1 MAKTPITET
10 ANVDLR
16 IDGKADLTAYR
27 REMEDLAR
35 TVGSLKG
42 DLKKL
47 ADLTKAFT
55 TKGLLSGNGNVGT
68 VAKAAEFQGTQE
80 ANRLLRLGNL
90 SAQNVETQRERLSLV
105 GRVLKV
111 MEKEEAL
118 QMASQLSL
126 RTKESTLRK
135 ITDMKELELRLEA
148 TRIRKALEFDAGNR
162 KGVVAMERQQA
173 ILQDQVRIVSER
185 ARAEQQ
191 TQAKIQRQREQALQ
205 AGVKEEFNAI
215 RKAAEDRIR
224 EEQRAQDR
232 IARQRQQAIQAGV
245 KEDFNAIRKA
255 AEDRIKAEQRAQD
268 RIASQRQRAIDA
280 ENLRLIKEGYKQNA
294 APETYAARAGA
305 SSFREYMAGAVRK
318 RAEMIQLDRTEAEIR
333 AKILTQYDA
342 GMEKAAL
349 TSRIRKAGQA
359 GLTEEVRLLEKQL
372 QVVNQI
378 NQALSKQPKPAVD
391 RQAKLSTQRQ
401 DTTERLFGDGGA
413 HLLAIQ
419 AGLAANYMVL
429 NGVRS
434 AFAGSMQ
441 FTSEFDEALRNMQA
455 ISVVTDTNLKE
466 LRNTIIGVSQET
478 KFMATDVAEAALIL
492 GQAGFSTQEISQS
505 IEAVSLLAAAT
516 GTDLKQSVD
525 IATSVL
531 GVFSM
536 ESSQMTSVANTLT
549 SAVNMSKLNIDKLAL
564 GLQYAGNTAA
574 QSGVSFEELT
584 AALGAMSNAGIRSGS
599 TLGTGMRQILISLEK
614 PSEGFKASLDRLGIS
629 MADIDLRANGL
640 YGVMQNLKEGGFTAS
655 DAIRSFEVRAA
666 AAFNALSG
674 NLDDVVAL
682 ERSFLNQTSAMQANE
697 TQMRAM
703 VNEWRRFVS
712 NLQVVVST
720 ALEPLGL
727 AFRDLVGGMANVLQ
741 TLGQYPAALKV
752 VGTAFGSMAISVGLA
767 RGALL
772 GWNLVKMIPGL
783 LGVASAAKTLT
794 GAVEAAGTAAAVT
807 GVKFSTM
814 LGPIGVAVAAALAIG
829 ITAWSS
835 YRTEM
840 ERANEAVD
848 QARTRFDDAT
858 GVLDQV
864 TSEINML
871 DAKIKELSDRAGT
884 LTENQNLLNLESE
897 KVREQFRGM
906 GIELGETVSSVD
918 ELITALTRLR
928 GKLDEKYL
936 LQIGVAADSLQNLI
950 AANQAKMNSLAE
962 QVPSKGVVQGYLT
975 NNRYNPQI
983 KLTGQQIMGAAN
995 APNNTLLDN
1004 QTLLTSINSRLALYD
1019 QAISEG
1025 LEMSSTERG
1034 SVTYL
1039 RKAQELLQQIVEVQS
1054 AQVSLQ
1060 RQLADTR
1067 QEEDQAKNRQSFG
1080 ALDQEVRGF
1089 TQGGY
1094 GQLVDSTK
1102 GIKNDPIREF
1112 EIANEVFQQQQTTA
1126 DALIEK
1132 IKGTAGL
1139 REDVKEAMIQ
1149 EIQNAEAA
1157 NQKFVDQLIER
1168 AKAVSSDNR
1177 DLKQA
1182 LTSIQDTQLEKQM
1195 GQTGSLGDLDSIT
1208 AKRYGVVN
1216 ETFSTNK
1223 QALDI
1228 SFGGNTTSAKY
1239 QAELLKLEQDRDAQR
1254 EKIQAD
1260 FTAAITRITQRDV
1273 DATARTVQDIQL
1285 TIRETGEN
1293 SFEERAKLYDALEEA
1308 IGAQFD
1314 AKEMQLEKSVSD
1326 TRERAERIA
1335 DLRQEEREL
1344 LIGVAEQRE
1353 NDRIAEAERAIAT
1366 AQNALTNVELLAE
1379 KATSLEE
1386 LNEILKE
1393 AMVKVAQLAWA
1404 SLKKAMISSTDDYTL
1419 GDAATDVGKMWSEL
1433 NGKMATW
1440 QGNVKKYGHAGGKKF
1455 SDAAGGGGGGG
1466 GKGKSAVDL
1475 MLEQVESRVK
1485 SVEALLK
1492 ADLLDSSTGI
1502 GSINGII
1509 DDTKKKL
1516 SDVDAKI
1523 ASMQGRVN
1531 GSQMSE
1537 EDLEQLNDL
1546 LKARE
1551 GLAKAAAEAEAM
1563 LTQEMIKQGD
1573 YWGAAKNI
1581 TLTWAKENLDVT
1593 KTFTEGVQGVLS
1605 SLTSGFAQLF
1615 TDLSN
1620 KPREAK
1626 EAFRTFAIS
1635 VIQSMQQMIAK
1646 MLAVYAM
1653 QKLIGWATGTGA
1665 VAADSFSG
1673 IARTAVG
1680 LPLGG
1685 SGSKMAVPSVDTS
1698 RLNSVA
1704 ADETMQQRSVA
1715 SMVGT
1720 DAMGD
1725 MVSMGNKVMARGN
1738 HAGVAK
1744 QEKGPL
1750 GMTNVYVVPPEQR
1763 PVPGPHDIIAVI
1775 NDDIARGG
1783 STKKLIK
1790 SVAMGY

>member
-68 VAKAAEFQGTQE
+68 VSKAAEFQGTQE

-90 SAQNVETQRERLSLV
+90 AAQNVETQRERLSLV

-173 ILQDQVRIVSER
+173 ILQDQVRVVSER
-185 ARAEQQ
+185 VRAEQQ
-191 TQAKIQRQREQALQ
+191 AQAKIQRQREQAVQ
-205 AGVKEEFNAI
+205 AGLK
-215 RKAAEDRIR
+215 D
-224 EEQRAQDR
+224 
-232 IARQRQQAIQAGV
+232 
-245 KEDFNAIRKA
+245 DFNAIRKA
-255 AEDRIKAEQRAQD
+255 AEERVKAEQKAQE
-268 RIASQRQRAIDA
+268 RIAGQRQRAIDA
-280 ENLRLIKEGYKQNA
+280 ENLRLIKEAYKENA

-305 SSFREYMAGAVRK
+305 SNFREYMAGAVRK

-391 RQAKLSTQRQ
+391 RQASLATQRQ
-401 DTTERLFGDGGA
+401 NTTERLFGDGGA

-429 NGVRS
+429 NGVRG
-434 AFAGSMQ
+434 AFSGSMQ

-466 LRNTIIGVSQET
+466 LRNTIIGVSQDT

-505 IEAVSLLAAAT
+505 IEAVTLLAAAT

-531 GVFSM
+531 GVFNM

-584 AALGAMSNAGIRSGS
+584 AALGAMANAGIRSGS

-614 PSEGFKASLDRLGIS
+614 PSEGFKASLDRLGLS

-674 NLDDVVAL
+674 NLDEVVAL

-727 AFRDLVGGMANVLQ
+727 AFRDLVGGMADLLQ
-741 TLGQYPAALKV
+741 SLGQYPTALKV
-752 VGTAFGSMAISVGLA
+752 LGTAFGSMAMSIGLA

-772 GWNLVKMIPGL
+772 GWNLVKMVPGL
-783 LGVASAAKTLT
+783 LGVASAVKTVT
-794 GAVEAAGTAAAVT
+794 VGMKAAGAAAAVT

-829 ITAWSS
+829 ISAWSS

-848 QARTRFDDAT
+848 QARTKFDDAT
-858 GVLDQV
+858 GVLEQI
-864 TSEINML
+864 TSEMDML

-918 ELITALTRLR
+918 ELIKAITKLR

-950 AANQAKMNSLAE
+950 AANQAKINSLAE
-962 QVPSKGVVQGYLT
+962 QVPSKGVVERYLT
-975 NNRYNPQI
+975 NDRYNPQI
-983 KLTGQQIMGAAN
+983 KLTGQQIMAAAN
-995 APNNTLLDN
+995 APNNKLLDN

-1019 QAISEG
+1019 QAIADGADISMVE
-1025 LEMSSTERG
+1025 SG
-1034 SVTYL
+1034 SVKYL
-1039 RKAQELLQQIVEVQS
+1039 RQAQELLQKIVEVQS
-1054 AQVSLQ
+1054 SQVSLQ
-1060 RQLADTR
+1060 RQLVDIR

-1094 GQLVDSTK
+1094 GRLVDSIK
-1102 GIKNDPIREF
+1102 GIKNDPVREF
-1112 EIANEVFQQQQTTA
+1112 EIASRIFKEQQAEA
-1126 DALIEK
+1126 DLLIEK
-1132 IKGTAGL
+1132 INDTSGL
-1139 REDVKEAMIQ
+1139 REEVKEAMIQ

-1157 NQKFVDQLIER
+1157 NQKVVDQLIER

-1182 LTSIQDTQLEKQM
+1182 LTSIQDEQLEKQM
-1195 GQTGSLGDLDSIT
+1195 GQTKSLGDLDSIT
-1208 AKRYGVVN
+1208 AKRYGVAN
-1216 ETFSTNK
+1216 EAFYTDK

-1228 SFGGNTTSAKY
+1228 SFGGDTTSAKY
-1239 QAELLKLEQDRDAQR
+1239 QAELLKLEQEREAKW
-1254 EKIQAD
+1254 EKIQSD
-1260 FTAAITRITQRDV
+1260 LTAAIERITQKDV
-1273 DATARTVQDIQL
+1273 DATERTIRDIQL
-1285 TIRETGEN
+1285 AIQETGEN
-1293 SFEERAKLYDALEEA
+1293 SFEERARLYAALEEA
-1308 IGAQFD
+1308 VGAKFD
-1314 AKEMQLEKSVSD
+1314 AKETQLEKSVAD
-1326 TRERAERIA
+1326 IDERADRIA
-1335 DLRQEEREL
+1335 DLRQEEREM
-1344 LIGVAEQRE
+1344 LIGIAEQRE
-1353 NDRIAEAERAIAT
+1353 NDRMMEAERAIAT

-1393 AMVKVAQLAWA
+1393 AMSAVARMAWA
-1404 SLKKAMISSTDDYTL
+1404 SLKKAMVSSTDDYTL
-1419 GDAATDVGKMWSEL
+1419 GDATTDIGKMWSEL

-1440 QGNVKKYGHAGGKKF
+1440 RGNVKKYGHAGGKKF
-1455 SDAAGGGGGGG
+1455 SGAGAGGGGGGG
-1466 GKGKSAVDL
+1466 GGGKSAVDL
-1475 MLEQVESRVK
+1475 MLEQVEARVK

-1509 DDTKKKL
+1509 DDAKKKL
-1516 SDVDAKI
+1516 ADVDAKI
-1523 ASMQGRVN
+1523 ASMQGRIN
-1531 GSQMSE
+1531 GSQMDE
-1537 EDLEQLNDL
+1537 KDLEQLNDL

-1551 GLAKAAAEAEAM
+1551 GLTKAAAEAEAL

-1581 TLTWAKENLDVT
+1581 TLSWAKENLDMT
-1593 KTFTEGVQGVLS
+1593 KSFTEGITGVLS

-1615 TDLSN
+1615 TDLAN

-1653 QKLIGWATGTGA
+1653 QKLIGWATGSGP

-1673 IARTAVG
+1673 IARAAVN

-1685 SGSKMAVPSVDTS
+1685 TSSMMAAPVAAAK
-1698 RLNSVA
+1698 RMNSVA
-1704 ADETMQQRSVA
+1704 VDETMQQRSVA

-1725 MVSMGNKVMARGN
+1725 MVSMGSKVMARGN

-1750 GMTNVYVVPPEQR
+1750 GMTNVYVVAPEQR